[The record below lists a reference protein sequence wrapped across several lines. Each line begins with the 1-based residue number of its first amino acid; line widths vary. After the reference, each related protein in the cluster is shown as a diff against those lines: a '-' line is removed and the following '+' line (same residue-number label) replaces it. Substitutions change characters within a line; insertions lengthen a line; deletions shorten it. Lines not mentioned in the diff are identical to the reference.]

1 MSPNTAKSEIAAQW
15 ATVLAVAV
23 AAAAFFDTAR
33 TNRQTTYAQ
42 TEALAIGLF
51 DDYVKLAIEHP
62 QLADRP
68 DTLKAGGTYEWVATQ
83 AYVNAETIYK
93 FRHGVPEW
101 DSTVAS
107 MVRYHHALVRDG
119 LFSCAD
125 YDQDFVEFV
134 RTQLNTDFRCAAG
147 DRADTTI
154 GKPPTK

>member
-1 MSPNTAKSEIAAQW
+1 MIA
-15 ATVLAVAV
+15 VFV

-42 TEALAIGLF
+42 TESLAVGLF

-62 QLADRP
+62 KLADRS
-68 DTLKAGGTYEWVATQ
+68 DTLKTTGTYEWVATQ

-93 FRHGVPEW
+93 LKHGVAEW

-125 YDQDFVEFV
+125 YDSGFVVFVHGQLKEDFHCGPDE
-134 RTQLNTDFRCAAG
+134 
-147 DRADTTI
+147 RADTTEA
-154 GKPPTK
+154 KTPQRHLNSRR